1 MQSRLHQKVN
11 DMESVREQRENE
23 LRKYLNLRLNDM
35 KLKAVDGLSTGVSSV
50 LSIIAAVMLGAIVL
64 ATFAFGTV
72 ILLGE
77 SIGSWA
83 AASFIVG
90 GILILLLIVMLLLWK
105 RFFIN
110 IFVRLFI
117 SIFYGNE

>member
-1 MQSRLHQKVN
+1 
-11 DMESVREQRENE
+11 MESVREQRENE
-23 LRKYLNLRLNDM
+23 LRKYLDLRLNDM

>member
-23 LRKYLNLRLNDM
+23 LRKYLDLRLNDM

-50 LSIIAAVMLGAIVL
+50 LSIIAAIMLGAIVL
-64 ATFAFGTV
+64 ATFTFGAI

-83 AASFIVG
+83 GAAFIVG
-90 GILILLLIVMLLLWK
+90 GVLVLMLVLMLLLWK

-110 IFVRLFI
+110 TFVRLFI

>member
-23 LRKYLNLRLNDM
+23 LRKYLDLRLNDM

>member
-23 LRKYLNLRLNDM
+23 LRKYLDLRLNDM
-35 KLKAVDGLSTGVSSV
+35 KLKAVDGLSTGVSGV
-50 LSIIAAVMLGAIVL
+50 LSIIAAIMLGAIVL

>member
-1 MQSRLHQKVN
+1 
-11 DMESVREQRENE
+11 MESVREQRENE
-23 LRKYLNLRLNDM
+23 LRKYLDLRLNDM
-35 KLKAVDGLSTGVSSV
+35 KLKAVDGLSTGVSGV
-50 LSIIAAVMLGAIVL
+50 LSIIAAIMLGAIVL